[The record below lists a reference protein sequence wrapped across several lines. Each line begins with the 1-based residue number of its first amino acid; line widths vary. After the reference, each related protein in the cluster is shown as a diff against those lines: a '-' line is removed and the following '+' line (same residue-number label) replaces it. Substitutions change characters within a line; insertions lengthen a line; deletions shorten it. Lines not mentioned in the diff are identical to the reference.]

1 MKQETKDLITAVG
14 STALTVGTS
23 TMLGWA
29 AGWGSIALA
38 NAVFKD
44 GLTRG
49 QLKLFGSVICVGSV
63 GVGYLVA
70 QDTYPK
76 FVGLIQDVLDVFP
89 TDPKEVNNADT
100 E

>member
-14 STALTVGTS
+14 STAFTVGTS

-70 QDTYPK
+70 QDTYP
-76 FVGLIQDVLDVFP
+76 
-89 TDPKEVNNADT
+89 TDPSLLDLFKMYWMYFRKEVNDADT
-100 E
+100 